1 MEIPAGSAARHG
13 FGLTSESDKMR
24 INRGYA
30 ILNKIKS
37 TDSRSISVCAGF
49 LNDDTGDLD

>member
-30 ILNKIKS
+30 ILKRIKP
-37 TDSRSISVCAGF
+37 TDSRIDF
-49 LNDDTGDLD
+49 WFPER